1 MAKKKTTNFDLY
13 HSEQLQPKE
22 QLLAIK
28 HNKKEFIIG
37 VPKETTLQ
45 EMRVALVPS
54 AAGLLVENG
63 ARVIIERGAGIPA
76 NFEDQ
81 LYSENGAELVDGT
94 TEIYQADIILKV
106 APPTLSE
113 IELMKKGLLLISALH
128 LRAQNKQFFTAL
140 SAKKITA
147 ISYEQIRNGSNE
159 HPVLHS
165 ISEIVGNTAILIGA
179 EYLSHPKWGRGKM
192 LGGFSGINPSEVVI
206 IGAGTVGESAAR
218 AALGF
223 GAMVKVFDN
232 SITKLRQLQNN
243 IGTRVFTS
251 IIQPDVILEALK
263 SADVLIG
270 AIHPPKGQGT
280 TIVTETMVRKMK
292 SGSVIVDVSI
302 DHGGCVETSRETSH
316 SKPVYQVHNVTHYC
330 VPNISS
336 RTPHTASYALS
347 NYFAPFL
354 LELAQCSGLNERLL
368 KDKGLRKGLYL
379 YHGKITLEYI
389 AKKYK
394 LPFQD
399 IELLLAAFC

>member
-1 MAKKKTTNFDLY
+1 MGKKKSAHLDIK
-13 HSEQLQPKE
+13 HSEHLQPQE

-28 HNKKEFIIG
+28 EKNKNFTIG

-63 ARVIIERGAGIPA
+63 ARVLIERGAGVSA
-76 NFEDQ
+76 NFEDR
-81 LYSENGAELVDGT
+81 LYSENGAEIIDSAAEV
-94 TEIYQADIILKV
+94 YQADIILKV
-106 APPTLSE
+106 APPSIAE
-113 IELMKKGLLLISALH
+113 VNLMRDKTLLISALH
-128 LRAQNKQFFTAL
+128 LRAQSRAYFSAL
-140 SAKKITA
+140 SAKRITA
-147 ISYEQIRNGSNE
+147 ISYEHIRNGSNE

-179 EYLSHPKWGRGKM
+179 EYLSHPTWGRGKM

-206 IGAGTVGESAAR
+206 LGAGTVGESAAR

-232 SITKLRQLQNN
+232 SISKLRQLQNN
-243 IGTRVFTS
+243 IGARIFTS
-251 IIQPDVILEALK
+251 IIQPDVISEAIR
-263 SADVLIG
+263 SADVIVG
-270 AIHPPKGQGT
+270 AIYAQNGHSVN
-280 TIVTETMVRKMK
+280 IITEAMVQKMK

-302 DHGGCVETSRETSH
+302 DRGGCVETSKETSH
-316 SKPVYQVHNVTHYC
+316 KNPVYQLHNVTHYC

-354 LELAQCSGLNERLL
+354 LDLAECSGLNERLL

-379 YHGKITLEYI
+379 YNGKITLEYI
-389 AKKYK
+389 AKKFK

-399 IELLLAAFC
+399 IELLLAAFG

>member
-1 MAKKKTTNFDLY
+1 MAKKQSKHLNIY

-22 QLLAIK
+22 ELLAIK
-28 HNKKEFIIG
+28 QKKSSFSIG

-54 AAGLLVENG
+54 AAALLVNNG
-63 ARVIIERGAGIPA
+63 ARVIIERGAGKAA
-76 NFEDQ
+76 NFEDR
-81 LYSENGAELVDGT
+81 LYSENGAELV
-94 TEIYQADIILKV
+94 ESPAEVYQADIILKV
-106 APPTLSE
+106 APPSLSE
-113 IELMKKGLLLISALH
+113 IDFMKERQIVISALH
-128 LRAQNKQFFTAL
+128 IRAQQKRYYTAL
-140 SAKKITA
+140 SNKRITA
-147 ISYEQIRNGSNE
+147 ISYEHIRNGSNE

-206 IGAGTVGESAAR
+206 LGAGTVGESAAR

-232 SITKLRQLQNN
+232 SISKLRQLQNN
-243 IGTRVFTS
+243 IGARVFTS
-251 IIQPDVILEALK
+251 IIQPDVISEALRT
-263 SADVLIG
+263 ADVVIG
-270 AIHPPKGQGT
+270 AIYSKTGQGT
-280 TIVTETMVRKMK
+280 TIISEAMVKKMK

-302 DHGGCVETSRETSH
+302 DRGGCIETSKETSH
-316 SKPVYQVHNVTHYC
+316 TKPIYQVHDVTHYC

-354 LELAQCSGLNERLL
+354 IDLADCGDLNKKLL

-379 YHGKITLEYI
+379 YKGKITMQYI
-389 AKKYK
+389 AKKFK
-394 LPFQD
+394 LPYQD
-399 IELLLAAFC
+399 IELLLAAFG

>member
-1 MAKKKTTNFDLY
+1 MGKKKSSYLDI
-13 HSEQLQPKE
+13 SKQLQPQE
-22 QLLAIK
+22 ELLAIK
-28 HNKKEFIIG
+28 EKHRNFTIG

-63 ARVIIERGAGIPA
+63 ARVLIEEGAGTPA
-76 NFEDQ
+76 NFQDRQ
-81 LYSENGAELVDGT
+81 YSELGAEIIKSKEEV
-94 TEIYQADIILKV
+94 YQADIILKV
-106 APPTLSE
+106 APPSISE
-113 IELMKKGLLLISALH
+113 IKFMKDRQLLISALH
-128 LRAQNKQFFTAL
+128 LRAQSKEYFLAL
-140 SAKKITA
+140 KAKRITA
-147 ISYEQIRNGSNE
+147 ISYEHIRDGSNE

-179 EYLSHPKWGRGKM
+179 EYLSHPNWGRGKM

-223 GAMVKVFDN
+223 GAMLKVFDN
-232 SITKLRQLQNN
+232 SISKLRQLQNN

-251 IIQPDVILEALK
+251 IIQPDVISEALR
-263 SADVLIG
+263 SADVVVG
-270 AIHPPKGQGT
+270 ALYAHNGNSVNVIS
-280 TIVTETMVRKMK
+280 EAMVEKMK
-292 SGSVIVDVSI
+292 PGSVIVDVSI
-302 DHGGCVETSRETSH
+302 DRGGCVETSRETSH
-316 SKPVYQVHNVTHYC
+316 SKPVYQLHGVTHYC

-354 LELAQCSGLNERLL
+354 LELAESRGINERLL
-368 KDKGLRKGLYL
+368 QDIGLRKGVYL
-379 YHGKITLEYI
+379 YKGKITLEYV
-389 AKKYK
+389 AHKFK

-399 IELLLAAFC
+399 IELLLAAFG

>member
-1 MAKKKTTNFDLY
+1 MGKKKTTKIDVY

-22 QLLAIK
+22 ELLAIREK
-28 HNKKEFIIG
+28 TNNFTIG

-63 ARVIIERGAGIPA
+63 VRVLIERGAGVPA
-76 NFEDQ
+76 NFEDR
-81 LYSENGAELVDGT
+81 LYSENGAELIETAD
-94 TEIYQADIILKV
+94 EIYQADIILKV

-113 IELMKKGLLLISALH
+113 IRLMKERQIIISAVH
-128 LRAQNKQFFTAL
+128 LRAQKKEYFTAL
-140 SAKKITA
+140 SRKRITA
-147 ISYEQIRNGSNE
+147 ISYEHIRNGSNE

-206 IGAGTVGESAAR
+206 LGAGTVGESAAR
-218 AALGF
+218 AAIGF

-232 SITKLRQLQNN
+232 SISKLRQLQNN
-243 IGTRVFTS
+243 IGARVFTS
-251 IIQPDVILEALK
+251 IIQPDVISEALR

-270 AIHPPKGQGT
+270 AMYSKNSQG
-280 TIVTETMVRKMK
+280 INVVTESMVQKMK

-302 DHGGCVETSRETSH
+302 DRGGCVETSRETSH
-316 SKPVYQVHNVTHYC
+316 TKPVYKIHDVTHYC

-354 LELAQCSGLNERLL
+354 LDLATCSGINEMLL

-379 YHGKITLEYI
+379 YNGKITMQHI
-389 AKKYK
+389 ARKFK
-394 LPFQD
+394 LPYQD
-399 IELLLAAFC
+399 IELLLAAFG

>member
-1 MAKKKTTNFDLY
+1 MGKKKTTYLDI
-13 HSEQLQPKE
+13 SKQLQPQE
-22 QLLAIK
+22 ELLAIK
-28 HNKKEFIIG
+28 EKNSNFTIG

-63 ARVIIERGAGIPA
+63 VRVLIEKGAGGPA
-76 NFEDQ
+76 NFPDRQ
-81 LYSENGAELVDGT
+81 YSELGAEILDSADA
-94 TEIYQADIILKV
+94 IYKADIILKV
-106 APPTLSE
+106 APPSISE
-113 IELMKKGLLLISALH
+113 IKLMKERQLLISALH
-128 LRAQNKQFFTAL
+128 LRAQSKEYFHAL
-140 SAKKITA
+140 KAKRITA
-147 ISYEQIRNGSNE
+147 ISYEHIRNGSNE

-179 EYLSHPKWGRGKM
+179 EYLSHPTWGRGKM

-243 IGTRVFTS
+243 IGMRVFTS
-251 IIQPDVILEALK
+251 IVQPDVISEALR
-263 SADVLIG
+263 SADVVVG
-270 AIHPPKGQGT
+270 ALYSNNEQRS
-280 TIVTETMVRKMK
+280 IVISEAMVEKMK
-292 SGSVIVDVSI
+292 AGSVIVDVSI
-302 DHGGCVETSRETSH
+302 DRGGCVETSRETSH
-316 SKPVYQVHNVTHYC
+316 SKPVYQLHNVTHYC

-354 LELAQCSGLNERLL
+354 LELEQCSGLNERLL
-368 KDKGLRKGLYL
+368 KDKGLRKGVYI
-379 YHGKITLEYI
+379 YKGKITLEYI
-389 AKKYK
+389 AQKYK

-399 IELLLAAFC
+399 IELLLAAFG

>member
-1 MAKKKTTNFDLY
+1 MGKKKAAHLDIK
-13 HSEQLQPKE
+13 HSERLQPQE

-28 HNKKEFIIG
+28 QKNSTFTIG

-63 ARVIIERGAGIPA
+63 ARVLIERGAGMAA
-76 NFEDQ
+76 NFEDR
-81 LYSENGAELVDGT
+81 LYSENGAELV
-94 TEIYQADIILKV
+94 ESPAEVYQADIILKV
-106 APPTLSE
+106 APPSLDE
-113 IELMKKGLLLISALH
+113 IKLMKDRTLLVSALH
-128 LRAQNKQFFTAL
+128 LRAQNKFYFKAL

-147 ISYEQIRNGSNE
+147 ISYEHIRNGSNE

-206 IGAGTVGESAAR
+206 LGAGTVGESAAR

-232 SITKLRQLQNN
+232 SISKLRQLQNN
-243 IGTRVFTS
+243 IGARVFTS
-251 IIQPDVILEALK
+251 IIQPDVISEALRT
-263 SADVLIG
+263 ADVVIG
-270 AIHPPKGQGT
+270 AIYSKAGQGT
-280 TIVTETMVRKMK
+280 TIVGEAMVKKMK

-302 DHGGCVETSRETSH
+302 DRGGCIETSKETSH
-316 SKPVYQVHNVTHYC
+316 NNPVYRVHNVTHYC

-354 LELAQCSGLNERLL
+354 LDLAQCSGLNERLL
-368 KDKGLRKGLYL
+368 KDEGLRKGLYL
-379 YHGKITLEYI
+379 YNGKITLEYI

-394 LPFQD
+394 LPFQN
-399 IELLLAAFC
+399 IELLLAAFG

>member
-1 MAKKKTTNFDLY
+1 MGKKKPAHLDIK
-13 HSEQLQPKE
+13 HSEHIQPQE

-28 HNKKEFIIG
+28 EKNSTFTIG

-63 ARVIIERGAGIPA
+63 ARVLIERGAGKAA
-76 NFEDQ
+76 NFEDR
-81 LYSENGAELVDGT
+81 LYSENGAELV
-94 TEIYQADIILKV
+94 ESPAEVYQSDIILKV
-106 APPTLSE
+106 APPSMDE
-113 IELMKKGLLLISALH
+113 IKLMKDRTLLISALH
-128 LRAQNKQFFTAL
+128 LRAQNKFYFKAL
-140 SAKKITA
+140 SAKRITA
-147 ISYEQIRNGSNE
+147 ISYEHIRNGSNE

-165 ISEIVGNTAILIGA
+165 ISEIVGNTAVLIGA

-206 IGAGTVGESAAR
+206 LGAGTVGESAAR

-232 SITKLRQLQNN
+232 SISKLRQLQNN
-243 IGTRVFTS
+243 IGARVFTS
-251 IIQPDVILEALK
+251 IIQPDVISEALRT
-263 SADVLIG
+263 ADVVIG
-270 AIHPPKGQGT
+270 AIYSKTGQGS
-280 TIVTETMVRKMK
+280 TIVSEAMVKKMK

-302 DHGGCVETSRETSH
+302 DRGGSVETSKETSH
-316 SKPVYQVHNVTHYC
+316 NNPVYRVHNVTHYC

-354 LELAQCSGLNERLL
+354 LDLAQCSGLNERLL
-368 KDKGLRKGLYL
+368 KDEGLRKGLYL
-379 YHGKITLEYI
+379 YNGKITLEYI

-394 LPFQD
+394 LPFQN
-399 IELLLAAFC
+399 IELLLAAFG

>member
-1 MAKKKTTNFDLY
+1 MAKKQSKHLDIY

-22 QLLAIK
+22 ELLAIK
-28 HNKKEFIIG
+28 QKKSNFSIG
-37 VPKETTLQ
+37 VPKESTLQ
-45 EMRVALVPS
+45 EKRVALVPS
-54 AAGLLVENG
+54 AAALLVNNG
-63 ARVIIERGAGIPA
+63 ARVIIERGAGKAA
-76 NFEDQ
+76 NFEDR
-81 LYSENGAELVDGT
+81 LYSDHGAEIVDSAA
-94 TEIYQADIILKV
+94 EVYQADIILKV
-106 APPTLSE
+106 APPSLSE
-113 IELMKKGLLLISALH
+113 IDLMKERQIIISALH
-128 LRAQNKQFFTAL
+128 IRAQQKAFYTAL
-140 SAKKITA
+140 SKKRITA
-147 ISYEQIRNGSNE
+147 ISYEHIRNGSNE

-218 AALGF
+218 AALGL

-232 SITKLRQLQNN
+232 SISKLRQLQNN
-243 IGTRVFTS
+243 IGARIFTS
-251 IIQPDVILEALK
+251 IIQPDVISEALRT
-263 SADVLIG
+263 ADVLIG
-270 AIHPPKGQGT
+270 AIYSKTGQGA
-280 TIVTETMVRKMK
+280 TIISEEMVKKMK

-302 DHGGCVETSRETSH
+302 DRGGCVETSKETSH
-316 SKPVYQVHNVTHYC
+316 NNPVYQVYDVTHYC

-354 LELAQCSGLNERLL
+354 IDLANCGELNKKLL

-379 YHGKITLEYI
+379 YNGKITMQYI

-394 LPFQD
+394 LPYQD
-399 IELLLAAFC
+399 IELLLAAFG

>member
-1 MAKKKTTNFDLY
+1 MGKKKTAHYDIY

-28 HNKKEFIIG
+28 EKTQNFTIG

-54 AAGLLVENG
+54 AASLLVENG
-63 ARVIIERGAGIPA
+63 ARVIIQRNAGKPA
-76 NFEDQ
+76 NFEDR
-81 LYSENGAELVDGT
+81 LYSENGAEIVNSAA
-94 TEIYQADIILKV
+94 EVYQADIILKV
-106 APPTLSE
+106 APPTIEE
-113 IELMKKGLLLISALH
+113 IALMKERQIIISAMH
-128 LRAQNKQFFTAL
+128 FRAQKKNYFLAL
-140 SAKKITA
+140 SKKRITA
-147 ISYEQIRNGSNE
+147 ISYEHIRNGSNE

-232 SITKLRQLQNN
+232 SISKLRQLQNN
-243 IGTRVFTS
+243 IGTRIFTS
-251 IIQPDVILEALK
+251 IIQPDVISEALR

-270 AIHPPKGQGT
+270 AMYSNNNNGINV
-280 TIVTETMVRKMK
+280 VTDGMVQRMK

-302 DHGGCVETSRETSH
+302 DRGGCVETSHETSH
-316 SKPVYQVHNVTHYC
+316 NNPVYQIHNVTHYG

-354 LELAQCSGLNERLL
+354 LNLSQSSGINEMLL

-379 YHGKITLEYI
+379 YNGKVTMEHI
-389 AKKYK
+389 AKKHK

-399 IELLLAAFC
+399 IELLLAAFR

>member
-1 MAKKKTTNFDLY
+1 MGKKKTSHIY
-13 HSEQLQPKE
+13 HSQQLQPKE

-28 HNKKEFIIG
+28 EKHNNFTIG
-37 VPKETTLQ
+37 VPKETILQ
-45 EMRVALVPS
+45 EKRVALVPS
-54 AAGLLVENG
+54 ATSLLVENG
-63 ARVIIERGAGIPA
+63 SRVLIQRDAGLPA
-76 NFEDQ
+76 NFENR
-81 LYSENGAELVDGT
+81 LYSENGAELIDST
-94 TEIYQADIILKV
+94 AEIYQADIILKV
-106 APPTLSE
+106 APPTIDE
-113 IELMKKGLLLISALH
+113 IALMKERQIVISAMH
-128 LRAQNKQFFTAL
+128 MRAQKKEYFTAL
-140 SAKKITA
+140 SKKRITA
-147 ISYEQIRNGSNE
+147 ISYEHIRNGSNE

-232 SITKLRQLQNN
+232 SISKLRQLQNN
-243 IGTRVFTS
+243 IGARIFTS
-251 IIQPDVILEALK
+251 IIQPDVISEALR

-270 AIHPPKGQGT
+270 AMYSPNSNGIHV
-280 TIVTETMVRKMK
+280 VTESMVQKMK

-302 DHGGCVETSRETSH
+302 DRGGCVETSRETSH

-354 LELAQCSGLNERLL
+354 LSLAQRSGINEMLL

-379 YHGKITLEYI
+379 YNGKVTMEHI
-389 AKKYK
+389 AKKFK

-399 IELLLAAFC
+399 IELLLAAFG

>member
-1 MAKKKTTNFDLY
+1 MGKEKSTHFVIK
-13 HSEQLQPKE
+13 HSEHPQAQE

-28 HNKKEFIIG
+28 VKNNNFTIG

-45 EMRVALVPS
+45 EKRVALVPS

-63 ARVIIERGAGIPA
+63 ARVLIERKAGAPA
-76 NFEDQ
+76 NFDDR
-81 LYSENGAELVDGT
+81 LYSENGAELV
-94 TEIYQADIILKV
+94 ESQAEVYQADIILKV
-106 APPTLSE
+106 APPTMEE
-113 IELMKKGLLLISALH
+113 ILLMKDRTLLISALH
-128 LRAQNKQFFTAL
+128 LRAQNKSYFKAL

-147 ISYEQIRNGSNE
+147 ISYEHIRNGSNE

-232 SITKLRQLQNN
+232 SISKLRQLQNN
-243 IGTRVFTS
+243 IGTRIFTS
-251 IIQPDVILEALK
+251 IIQPDVISQTLRT
-263 SADVLIG
+263 ADVLI
-270 AIHPPKGQGT
+270 AALYAKDEQSAV
-280 TIVTETMVRKMK
+280 IVSESMVKKMK

-302 DHGGCVETSRETSH
+302 DRGGCIETSKETSH
-316 SKPVYQVHNVTHYC
+316 RNPVYQLHNVTHYC

-354 LELAQCSGLNERLL
+354 LVLAQQSGLNEMLL
-368 KDKGLRKGLYL
+368 KDEGLRKGLYL
-379 YHGKITLEYI
+379 YNGKITFENI
-389 AKKYK
+389 AEKYK
-394 LPFQD
+394 LPFQN
-399 IELLLAAFC
+399 IELLLAAFG